1 MKPAIALFVL
11 TTVALA
17 QDSSPVFE
25 VASIKPAD
33 PAENGTSYN
42 WLNGGGLRVSGANL
56 RSLIMSAYNI
66 RNFQL
71 SGGPGWVYTE
81 RFNILAKPEHAAD
94 ESPADFRKMTDAQ
107 RRAANELLR
116 RRLQALLA
124 ERFQLVLRHETKEM
138 PIYALVVAKGGAKM
152 TESKEGDGSSMSTN
166 NTRITC
172 QRCTMESLAAN
183 LSGITGRT
191 VHDET
196 GLTAKFDFKMEWAPE
211 PKPAGADRAEGA
223 PAEFAS
229 TPEGPTLFT
238 ALQQVLGLK
247 LEPRKGPVDMYV
259 IERAEKPS
267 EN

>member
-1 MKPAIALFVL
+1 VKLCTALVFALVVWGQEPA
-11 TTVALA
+11 
-17 QDSSPVFE
+17 PVFE

-42 WLNGGGLRVSGANL
+42 TNAGGLRVTGANL
-56 RSLIMSAYNI
+56 RSLVMYAYNI

-71 SGGPGWVYTE
+71 SGGPGWVYTD
-81 RFNILAKPEHAAD
+81 RFNILARSEHSPD
-94 ESPADFRKMTDAQ
+94 EGPADFRKMTDAQ
-107 RRAANELLR
+107 RRAANELIR
-116 RRLQALLA
+116 RRVQALLS
-124 ERFQLVLRHETKEM
+124 ERFQLVLRRESKEM
-138 PIYALVVAKGGAKM
+138 PIYALVVAKGGVKM
-152 TESKEGDGSSMSTN
+152 TEAKEGEGGSSMNTN

-172 QRCTMESLAAN
+172 QRCTMESLAVN
-183 LSGITGRT
+183 LSGITGRP

-196 GLTAKFDFKMEWAPE
+196 GLTGKYDFKMEWAPE
-211 PKPAGADRAEGA
+211 PKAGGAERGEGA
-223 PAEFAS
+223 PAEIAS

-247 LEPRKGPVDMYV
+247 LEPKKGPVDMYV